1 VPGAV
6 ACGMNFCMSM
16 RQIMRQMAKWQLASA
31 LLVAGCAAPS
41 EGEKQATDT
50 NTQSVAAVVK
60 PAASSK
66 KPLPVFQP
74 DISCKLPVYQLAN
87 LEPAPTRR
95 LDSAFV
101 AQLVIKAPRLKRSF
115 GSYTHDDDIFALD
128 TMACQGFFLVSW
140 LHRHEGC
147 CEELYYLTFDNE
159 ERKLLDIK
167 QVASGGADGDWQ
179 ARSTMRLMKGGR
191 LRAKTTAHNAIS
203 PRDVQPDGSILA
215 YEHTDVVVKEF
226 ALSSDGQINCM
237 LKDSTRH

>member
-1 VPGAV
+1 
-6 ACGMNFCMSM
+6 MS
-16 RQIMRQMAKWQLASA
+16 IHKMAKWQLVLA
-31 LLVAGCAAPS
+31 LLVAGCNAAPREENQVAGIS
-41 EGEKQATDT
+41 TPPVATT
-50 NTQSVAAVVK
+50 TK
-60 PAASSK
+60 PAKEAK
-66 KPLPVFQP
+66 KLLPVFQP
-74 DISCKLPVYQLAN
+74 GISCKLPVYQLAK

-101 AQLVIKAPRLKRSF
+101 AQLVARAPRLKRSF

-128 TMACQGFFLVSW
+128 TMACQSFFLVSW

-159 ERKLLDIK
+159 EKKLLDIK
-167 QVASGGADGDWQ
+167 QIASGGADGDWQ
-179 ARSTMRLMKGGR
+179 ASSKMRMEKGGR
-191 LRAKTTAHNAIS
+191 LRATTTAQNAIS

-226 ALSSDGQINCM
+226 ALNSDGQINCM